1 MTLKNWNLGTCHP
14 HVKVNTNARIF
25 KFSRKFYIRMIW
37 LGIGTCPC
45 NNILLEVLDT
55 WKNALEAIIYKDF
68 STIKSGFLVLTLFK
82 YSYIQKYIFNC
93 YYLFLICAVSQDVN
107 LSISSQQFV
116 IYKCLLTS
124 VLFPQ
129 IKAQTPKLGMV
140 EMKTKLKFLWKLL
153 PCRKIYNFTL
163 INIIEVNC
171 PNCLKFIFL

>member
-68 STIKSGFLVLTLFK
+68 STIQSGFLVLTLFK
-82 YSYIQKYIFNC
+82 YSYIQKYIFIC
-93 YYLFLICAVSQDVN
+93 YYLLFISYLRSLARCQPLNFFSAICYLQM
-107 LSISSQQFV
+107 F
-116 IYKCLLTS
+116 T
-124 VLFPQ
+124 
-129 IKAQTPKLGMV
+129 
-140 EMKTKLKFLWKLL
+140 
-153 PCRKIYNFTL
+153 NFGTFST
-163 INIIEVNC
+163 N
-171 PNCLKFIFL
+171 